1 MEMSLLKALPFG
13 LLLFGFMAMK
23 ALRRRAGRDQA
34 RLDYPELAQRLGLTH
49 RPPRDP
55 AEIGQLTGQLRGF
68 SVVVDPD
75 EERRLIVRFRGNPSV
90 DLRNYVT
97 GRRLS
102 ALPYYDHDDPRV
114 NRFFTTRH
122 ASADI
127 AERLDSAD
135 LFALTQP
142 FIRSFPGSLKQV
154 NITEHGL
161 TCSFDFGNPH
171 HIPARAVEQLL
182 PVLLD
187 WAELIE
193 GTLPARDT
201 AEARGADPSTTSG

>member
-13 LLLFGFMAMK
+13 LLIFGYMAMK

-34 RLDYPELAQRLGLTH
+34 RLDYPALAERLGLTH
-49 RPPRDP
+49 RAPRHP

-75 EERRLIVRFRGNPSV
+75 EERRLIVRFRGSPAV
-90 DLRNYVT
+90 DLRSYSV

-102 ALPYYDHDDPRV
+102 ALPYFDHGDPRV
-114 NRFFTTRH
+114 NRFFSTRH
-122 ASADI
+122 ASPAI
-127 AERLDSAD
+127 AERLAPAD
-135 LFALTQP
+135 LFALTRP
-142 FIRSFPGSLKQV
+142 FTDSFPGSVKQV

-161 TCSFDFGNPH
+161 TCSLDFGNPH
-171 HIPARAVEQLL
+171 HIPARAVELLL

-193 GTLPARDT
+193 GASPEQAASSTPSEPLPS
-201 AEARGADPSTTSG
+201 DPN